1 MKLEILLQRGLSK
14 DFKGVHTF
22 GNESNM
28 IYLTDTQELVVLK
41 NGEIVYLKGKHY
53 MNSFHLKLGEIMFGF
68 GKCCV
73 GADELILVFE
83 VDVFTNGYKTLALI
97 S

>member
-1 MKLEILLQRGLSK
+1 
-14 DFKGVHTF
+14 
-22 GNESNM
+22 
-28 IYLTDTQELVVLK
+28 
-41 NGEIVYLKGKHY
+41 